1 MTPQPLPP
9 PEMPIR
15 RFPVPLAPAVMT
27 ACFLIAAKA
36 FYWNLAEWLSVFLCG
51 PLLALCYLATAS
63 VLLWSLATALRTRG
77 SWNRFLPAIL
87 CATALAAARFVPFDA
102 LWLKADFILR
112 RSDRESIIAQL
123 RSGAISAPFPGHPI
137 GLIALPSSPA
147 VSRSGNDILV
157 SGSRQDPFV
166 FFYTFRGVID
176 NYAGF
181 LRVPPGH
188 LPDEFTAAGDQPF
201 LTEKFGDGWFFLS
214 FH

>member
-1 MTPQPLPP
+1 MTPPPLPG
-9 PEMPIR
+9 MPHPR
-15 RFPVPLAPAVMT
+15 LRVPLAPAAAV
-27 ACFLIAAKA
+27 ACLLIAAKA

-63 VLLWSLATALRTRG
+63 VLLWSLATAFRTRG
-77 SWNRFLPAIL
+77 PRNRFLPAVL
-87 CATALAAARFVPFDA
+87 CTTALAAARFVPFDA

-112 RSDRESIIAQL
+112 RSDRESVIAQL
-123 RSGAISAPFPGHPI
+123 RSGTIPARFPGNSI
-137 GLIALPSSPA
+137 ELIALPSSPA

-157 SGSRQDPFV
+157 LGPRDDPFV

-181 LRVPPGH
+181 LRVPPSH
-188 LPDEFTAAGDQPF
+188 RPDEFIAAGDQPF
-201 LTEKFGDGWFFLS
+201 LTEKFSDGWYFLS

>member
-1 MTPQPLPP
+1 
-9 PEMPIR
+9 MPIR

-27 ACFLIAAKA
+27 ACPLIAAKA
-36 FYWNLAEWLSVFLCG
+36 FFWNLAEWLSVFLCG
-51 PLLALCYLATAS
+51 PVLALCYLATAA
-63 VLLWSLATALRTRG
+63 VLLWSLIAAFRSKG

-87 CATALAAARFVPFDA
+87 CASALAASRLVPFDE
-102 LWLKADFILR
+102 LWLKADFLLR
-112 RSDRESIIAQL
+112 RSDREMVIAQL
-123 RSGAISAPFPGHPI
+123 RSGTIPARFPGNSSE
-137 GLIALPSSPA
+137 LIALPSSPA